1 MNPTSDRH
9 IIIVGCG
16 RVGAELALALC
27 AKSHRVTVLDAN
39 QDSFDRLGSEF
50 TGRTV
55 QGDGLDQTA
64 LKRAGIGE
72 AYALAA
78 TTASDSINIVVAR
91 MAQQIFKLEH
101 VVARVYNPRR
111 APIYEQLGIRTIA
124 SSSWAAQR
132 IEDILLHPG
141 MRSVHSAGS
150 GEVQVYEIC
159 VPRHWIGRKV
169 GEMLP
174 PDVVPVALERS
185 GQGVLPSSDMI
196 IQDNDVILVS
206 ARDEATIAL
215 RERIAGPGPSGTKG

>member
-1 MNPTSDRH
+1 MTSITSDHH

-27 AKSHRVTVLDAN
+27 AKRHRVTVLDAN

-55 QGDGLDQTA
+55 QGDGMDQTA

-72 AYALAA
+72 AHALAA
-78 TTASDSINIVVAR
+78 TTASDSVNIVVAR
-91 MAQQIFKLEH
+91 MAQEIFKLDH

-111 APIYEQLGIRTIA
+111 TPVYEKLGIRTIA

-150 GEVQVYEIC
+150 GEVQVYEVC
-159 VPRHWIGRKV
+159 VPEHWVGQTVAKV
-169 GEMLP
+169 LP
-174 PDVVPVALERS
+174 AEVLAVALERS
-185 GQGVLPSSDMI
+185 GQGVLPTPETV
-196 IQDNDVILVS
+196 IQDNDIILVS
-206 ARDEATIAL
+206 ARDHATVAL
-215 RERIAGPGPSGTKG
+215 RERIAKPDASKK

>member
-1 MNPTSDRH
+1 MTTTSDHH

-27 AKSHRVTVLDAN
+27 AKRHRVTVLDAN
-39 QDSFDRLGSEF
+39 QDSFDRLGAEF

-55 QGDGLDQTA
+55 QGDGMDQTA
-64 LKRAGIGE
+64 LRRAGIGE
-72 AYALAA
+72 AHALAA

-91 MAQQIFKLEH
+91 MAQEIFKLDH

-111 APIYEQLGIRTIA
+111 TPVYDKLGIRTIA

-159 VPRHWIGRKV
+159 VPEHWIGRKISDV
-169 GEMLP
+169 LP
-174 PDVVPVALERS
+174 SEVLPVALERN
-185 GQGVLPSSDMI
+185 GQGVLPVPDTI

-206 ARDEATIAL
+206 ARDIATVAL
-215 RERIAGPGPSGTKG
+215 RERIGKPGVAGN

>member
-1 MNPTSDRH
+1 MTLSTDQH

-16 RVGAELALALC
+16 RVGAELALSLC
-27 AKSHRVTVLDAN
+27 AKRHRVTVLDAN
-39 QDSFDRLGSEF
+39 QDSFDRLGSDF

-55 QGDGLDQTA
+55 QGDGMDQTA

-72 AYALAA
+72 AHALAA
-78 TTASDSINIVVAR
+78 TSSSDSVNIVVAR
-91 MAQQIFKLEH
+91 MAQEIFKLDH

-150 GEVQVYEIC
+150 GEVQIYEIC
-159 VPRHWIGRKV
+159 VPDHWVGRKISEV
-169 GEMLP
+169 LP
-174 PDVVPVALERS
+174 VDVLPVALERS
-185 GQGVLPSSDMI
+185 GQAVLPAVDTI

-206 ARDEATIAL
+206 ARDKATVGL
-215 RERIAGPGPSGTKG
+215 RERIAQPVTAANAK

>member
-1 MNPTSDRH
+1 MTSSTDQH

-27 AKSHRVTVLDAN
+27 AKRHRVTVLDAN

-55 QGDGLDQTA
+55 QGDGMDQTA

-72 AYALAA
+72 AHALAA
-78 TTASDSINIVVAR
+78 TTSSDSINIVVAR
-91 MAQQIFKLEH
+91 MAQEIFKLEH

-111 APIYEQLGIRTIA
+111 APIYEKLGIRTIA

-159 VPRHWIGRKV
+159 VPAHWVGHKV

-174 PDVVPVALERS
+174 PDVLPVALERN
-185 GQGVLPSSDMI
+185 GQGVLPAADMV
-196 IQDNDVILVS
+196 IQDNDVILIS
-206 ARDEATIAL
+206 ARDKATIAL
-215 RERIAGPGPSGTKG
+215 RERIVNPGRAGN

>member
-1 MNPTSDRH
+1 MTSSTDQH

-27 AKSHRVTVLDAN
+27 AKRHRVTVLDAN

-55 QGDGLDQTA
+55 QGDGMDQTA

-72 AYALAA
+72 AHALAA
-78 TTASDSINIVVAR
+78 TTSSDSINIVVAR
-91 MAQQIFKLEH
+91 MAQEIFKLEH

-111 APIYEQLGIRTIA
+111 APIYEKLGIRTIA

-159 VPRHWIGRKV
+159 VPAHWVGHKV
-169 GEMLP
+169 SEMLP
-174 PDVVPVALERS
+174 PDVLPVALERN
-185 GQGVLPSSDMI
+185 GQGVLPAADMV
-196 IQDNDVILVS
+196 IQDNDVILIS
-206 ARDEATIAL
+206 ARDKATITL
-215 RERIAGPGPSGTKG
+215 RERIINPGQAGN

>member
-1 MNPTSDRH
+1 MTAITSDHH

-27 AKSHRVTVLDAN
+27 AKRHRVTVLDAN
-39 QDSFDRLGSEF
+39 QDSFDRLGSDF

-55 QGDGLDQTA
+55 QGDGMDQTA

-72 AYALAA
+72 AHALAA
-78 TTASDSINIVVAR
+78 TTSSDSVNIVVAR
-91 MAQQIFKLEH
+91 MAQEIFKLGH

-111 APIYEQLGIRTIA
+111 MPVYDQLGIRTIA

-150 GEVQVYEIC
+150 GEVQIYEVC
-159 VPRHWIGRKV
+159 VPDHWV
-169 GEMLP
+169 GHTIAQVLP
-174 PDVVPVALERS
+174 ADVVPVALDRS
-185 GQGVLPSSDMI
+185 GQGMLPTTDTV

-206 ARDEATIAL
+206 ARDFATVAL
-215 RERIAGPGPSGTKG
+215 RERIAAPEVARK